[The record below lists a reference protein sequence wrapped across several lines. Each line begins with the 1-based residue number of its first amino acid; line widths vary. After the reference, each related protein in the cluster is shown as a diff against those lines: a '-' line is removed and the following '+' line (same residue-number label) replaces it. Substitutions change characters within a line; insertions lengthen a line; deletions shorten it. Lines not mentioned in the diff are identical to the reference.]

1 MEAGNR
7 CFDER
12 VPEEINRKI
21 VDHLSDI
28 NMVLTEHA
36 RRYLINEGIAPQTI
50 IKTGSSMKEI
60 LFYYKDKIENSNIL
74 QKQGLKKGEFFV
86 LSAHR
91 EENVDNATNLTN
103 LICSL
108 TALAE

>member
-28 NMVLTEHA
+28 NLVLTEHA
-36 RRYLINEGIAPQTI
+36 RRYLIREGVSQEKIF
-50 IKTGSSMKEI
+50 KTGSHMLEV
-60 LFYYKDKIENSNIL
+60 LN
-74 QKQGLKKGEFFV
+74 FFIK
-86 LSAHR
+86 
-91 EENVDNATNLTN
+91 NKF
-103 LICSL
+103 
-108 TALAE
+108 